1 MQDTIFALS
10 SGAPPAGIAVI
21 RISGP
26 GAGAALEALVGDLPE
41 QRLASLR
48 TLRDR
53 DGHALDE
60 ALVLWFP
67 APKTVTGENVAEL
80 HCHGGRAVVAA
91 VMAELATLADLRE
104 AEAGE
109 FTRRA
114 FANGRIDLAEAEG
127 LGDLLAAE
135 TEWQRRGAMS
145 AAGGG
150 LSRRIEEWRTQLLG
164 LSAQVEAAIDFSD
177 EDDVEVLPTD
187 FVDELSTLR
196 AEIDNVLSRP
206 SADRLRDGVR
216 VVFAGPPNA
225 GKSSLFNALLDEG
238 AAIVSPV
245 AGTTR
250 DVIERPVA
258 IGGVPF
264 VFIDTA
270 GLRQEGAGDIEAIG
284 IDRAQ
289 RELEKADIVLW
300 LGPPADCPAGA
311 IQIAPKA
318 DLDDAGNEGHAVSA
332 VTGSGLDDLVRVLVD
347 RAKDLLPPPDRI
359 AFNRRQ
365 KGLATTCGEHLAGAS
380 RVSDTLVIAEE
391 LRLARVALDSMSG
404 RNSTEDMLDALFGR
418 FCIGK

>member
-26 GAGAALEALVGDLPE
+26 GAGAALEALVDDLPE
-41 QRLASLR
+41 PRLASLR

-127 LGDLLAAE
+127 LGDLLSAE

-150 LSRRIEEWRTQLLG
+150 LSRRIEEWRTRLLG

-177 EDDVEVLPTD
+177 EDDVEALPTD
-187 FVDELSTLR
+187 FIDELVLLKG
-196 AEIDNVLSRP
+196 EIDSVLARP

-238 AAIVSPV
+238 VAIVSPV

-258 IGGVPF
+258 IGGIPF
-264 VFIDTA
+264 VFVDTA
-270 GLRQEGAGDIEAIG
+270 GLREEGAGEIEAIG

-289 RELEKADIVLW
+289 KELEKADIVLW

-318 DLDDAGNEGHAVSA
+318 DLADSGDEGQAVSA
-332 VTGSGLDDLVRVLVD
+332 VTGSGLDDLLRILVD
-347 RAKDLLPPPDRI
+347 RAKDQLPPPDRI

-365 KGLATTCGEHLAGAS
+365 KELAATSGEHLAAAG
-380 RVSDTLVIAEE
+380 RVSDILVIAEE

>member
-26 GAGAALEALVGDLPE
+26 GAGGALEALVGDLPE
-41 QRLASLR
+41 PRLASLR

-53 DGHALDE
+53 DGQTLDE

-67 APKTVTGENVAEL
+67 APRTVTGENVAEL

-91 VMAELATLADLRE
+91 VMAELGTLAGLRE

-135 TEWQRRGAMS
+135 TEWQRRGAIS

-150 LSRRIEEWRTQLLG
+150 LSRHIEDWRTTLLS

-187 FVDELSTLR
+187 FVDELSTLKG
-196 AEIDNVLSRP
+196 EIEDVLSRP

-216 VVFAGPPNA
+216 IVFAGPPNA
-225 GKSSLFNALLDEG
+225 GKSSLFNALLNDG

-270 GLRQEGAGDIEAIG
+270 GLRQEGAGEIEAIG

-300 LGPPADCPAGA
+300 LGLPADCPAGA
-311 IQIAPKA
+311 VQIAPKA
-318 DLDDAGNEGHAVSA
+318 DLADAANEGHAVSA
-332 VTGSGLDDLVRVLVD
+332 VTGSGLDDLARMLVD

-359 AFNRRQ
+359 AFNCRQ
-365 KGLATTCGEHLAGAS
+365 MGLAATCGEHLAAAG
-380 RVSDTLVIAEE
+380 RVTDSLVIAEE
-391 LRLARVALDSMSG
+391 LRLARVALDFMSG